1 MKTADFIIESFSP
14 GFLNRHGLGYETL
27 SQINPRIILTSI
39 TPFGQT
45 GPYSNL
51 KGSDLVTQAMGVL
64 LWQTGDR
71 DRAPV
76 RTTIPQAFAHAG
88 ADAAEATMIAHYYRE
103 TTGKGQQVDVSIMES
118 VLWVAGR
125 AVPFWDA
132 LKTDVIRAGRF
143 WDRPGRRFPAIWDCK
158 NGYVTFLIQG
168 GVAGD
173 RTNKSIMKWMDS
185 YGLAPDYMKETD
197 WENWDWDKVTQAELD
212 IYTEAV
218 TEFFKTRT
226 AEELEEGAIERGIM
240 LNKVCDSADSRASV
254 QLEARNFWT
263 SVEHEE
269 LNDTLTYPGPFAKF
283 SLTPVGTPRRA
294 PRIGEHNR
302 EIYESELGLTPREL
316 AELQAQ
322 GVI

>member
-1 MKTADFIIESFSP
+1 
-14 GFLNRHGLGYETL
+14 
-27 SQINPRIILTSI
+27 
-39 TPFGQT
+39 
-45 GPYSNL
+45 
-51 KGSDLVTQAMGVL
+51 
-64 LWQTGDR
+64 
-71 DRAPV
+71 
-76 RTTIPQAFAHAG
+76 
-88 ADAAEATMIAHYYRE
+88 
-103 TTGKGQQVDVSIMES
+103 
-118 VLWVAGR
+118 
-125 AVPFWDA
+125 
-132 LKTDVIRAGRF
+132 
-143 WDRPGRRFPAIWDCK
+143 
-158 NGYVTFLIQG
+158 
-168 GVAGD
+168 
-173 RTNKSIMKWMDS
+173 
-185 YGLAPDYMKETD
+185 MKETD

-283 SLTPVGTPRRA
+283 SLTPIGTPRRA
-294 PRIGEHNR
+294 PRIGEHNK